1 MKKVLKIKKQHP
13 ASFRYYKIMKE
24 VLSHGI
30 EALAKEKES
39 IEAELAS
46 LPKEGK
52 EYAKA
57 RGMQNVLTQF
67 EKIEIKKGEVVSSVV
82 LFSHIVGVDRQQFR
96 LCCKW
101 ETRCDSKVLCSLVWP
116 LPSTCSDLCT

>member
-24 VLSHGI
+24 VLTNGPSAI
-30 EALAKEKES
+30 DVERAKV
-39 IEAELAS
+39 EAELAS

-57 RGMQNVLTQF
+57 RGMQNVITQF
-67 EKIEIKKGEVVSSVV
+67 EKIEIKKGEVVR
-82 LFSHIVGVDRQQFR
+82 F
-96 LCCKW
+96 
-101 ETRCDSKVLCSLVWP
+101 LCSM
-116 LPSTCSDLCT
+116 

>member
-1 MKKVLKIKKQHP
+1 MLDSIDDIQSTEEHYQTIMKKVYKIRKQHP
-13 ASFRYYKIMKE
+13 ASFRYYKLMKE
-24 VLSHGI
+24 VVSKGVN
-30 EALAKEKES
+30 ALEEEKQQ

-67 EKIEIKKGEVVSSVV
+67 EKIEIKKGEVV
-82 LFSHIVGVDRQQFR
+82 
-96 LCCKW
+96 
-101 ETRCDSKVLCSLVWP
+101 
-116 LPSTCSDLCT
+116 